1 MKVNKGLYA
10 GSFDPLTK
18 GHVNIIERAA
28 VLVDVLY
35 VGIFVNPNKSGF
47 FTMEERFQILQESLV
62 NAPNVKIILVEDRL
76 LADVARELD
85 IDVLF
90 RGLRNSE
97 DFAYEA
103 NMDYFNRRLTE
114 GLETLYLMA
123 QPDLAPISSSR
134 MRELIH
140 FRRDISEYVPTPV
153 LGMVL
158 KKYENKK

>member
-18 GHVNIIERAA
+18 GHMDIIERAA
-28 VLVDVLY
+28 GLVDVLY

-62 NAPNVKIILVEDRL
+62 NVPNVKIILVEDRL
-76 LADVARELD
+76 LADVTKELN

-97 DFAYEA
+97 DFAYES

-140 FRRDISEYVPTPV
+140 FKQDISDYVPTPV

-158 KKYENKK
+158 KKYGK

>member
-18 GHVNIIERAA
+18 GHMDIIGRAA
-28 VLVDVLY
+28 ALVEVLY
-35 VGIFVNPNKSGF
+35 VGIFVNPNKAGF
-47 FTMEERFQILQESLV
+47 FTMEERFQVLQESLD
-62 NAPNVKIILVEDRL
+62 NFPNVEIILVEDRL
-76 LADVARELD
+76 LADVARELE

-97 DFAYEA
+97 DFGYEA
-103 NMDYFNRRLTE
+103 NMDYFNRRLTQ

-123 QPDLAPISSSR
+123 KPDLAPISSSR

-140 FRRDISEYVPTPV
+140 FKRDISDYVPTPV

-158 KKYENKK
+158 KKYENEK

>member
-10 GSFDPLTK
+10 GSFDPLTN

-47 FTMEERFQILQESLV
+47 FTMKERFQILQESLLNV
-62 NAPNVKIILVEDRL
+62 PNVKIILVEDRL
-76 LADVARELD
+76 LADVAKELD

-97 DFAYEA
+97 DFAYES

-140 FRRDISEYVPTPV
+140 FKQDISDYVPTPV

-158 KKYENKK
+158 KKYGK

>member
-1 MKVNKGLYA
+1 MNVNKGLYA

-18 GHVNIIERAA
+18 GHMDIIERAA
-28 VLVDVLY
+28 GLVDVLY

-62 NAPNVKIILVEDRL
+62 NVPNVKIILVEDRL
-76 LADVARELD
+76 LADVAKELD

-97 DFAYEA
+97 DFAYES

-114 GLETLYLMA
+114 GVETLYLMA
-123 QPDLAPISSSR
+123 QPDLAPVSSSR
-134 MRELIH
+134 IRELIH
-140 FRRDISEYVPTPV
+140 FKQDISDYVPTPV

-158 KKYENKK
+158 KKYGK